1 MLKVMC
7 KYHNNDLSQTLV
19 GHPFVERLKSTERS
33 LLIDMSKSQ
42 VKPANILPT
51 LKENNECNMTTIKQV
66 SNARYT
72 YK

>member
-1 MLKVMC
+1 MC